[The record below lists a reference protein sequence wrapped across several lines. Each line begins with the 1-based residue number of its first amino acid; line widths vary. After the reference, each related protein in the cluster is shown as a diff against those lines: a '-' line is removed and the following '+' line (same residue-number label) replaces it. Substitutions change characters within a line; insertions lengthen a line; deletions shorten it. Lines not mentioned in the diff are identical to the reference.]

1 MLNILIIDD
10 ERAICSSLS
19 FALEDEYQVWTATD
33 PEEGLKLVAE
43 KSIDGILL
51 DLNLGKANGLDLLRL
66 IKEKKPEAIVIMMT
80 AYGTIESS
88 VQAIKEGAYHYL
100 TKPLNLDE
108 VKLLL
113 NKSFTFQQ
121 LQRQV
126 QVLSQ
131 AVRQQET
138 YAGIIG
144 TSAAIQKVF
153 QLVEKVKD
161 ISSNIFIT
169 GESGTGKELVARAI
183 HYQGLRRNGVFSVIN
198 CAAIPE
204 PLLESE
210 LFGYEKGAFTG
221 AYQRKQGLFENSDG
235 GTIFLDEIGEMPLA
249 LQAKILRVI
258 QEKVITPVGSQ
269 QPKEV
274 DVRVISATNRNLKEE
289 VAKGNFREDLYYRLN
304 VIPIHLPTLRERK
317 EDVPLLVEYFL
328 ALYSANVGSRMKVC
342 NPDAKRLLYNYSY
355 PGNVRELSN
364 ILEYAVALSDQEV
377 IMPEDLPE
385 AVRENR
391 FRILGEVLD
400 EDGLFIPE
408 GLTLAEAEK
417 RYILYTLER
426 NVGHRTNTA
435 KQLSISERG
444 LREKLKQYLRGVE

>member
-1 MLNILIIDD
+1 MNILIIDD

-19 FALEDEYQVWTATD
+19 FALEDEYRVFTASG
-33 PEEGLKLVAE
+33 PEESLQVLDQE
-43 KSIDGILL
+43 PIDGILL
-51 DLNLGKANGLDLLRL
+51 DLNLRGASGMELLRQ
-66 IKEKKPEAIVIMMT
+66 IKEKKPDVVIIMMT
-80 AYGTIESS
+80 AYGSIESS
-88 VQAIKEGAYHYL
+88 VEAMKAGAYHYL
-100 TKPLNLDE
+100 TKPLNLEE

-113 NKSFTFQQ
+113 GKALAFQQ
-121 LQRQV
+121 LHQQV

-144 TSAAIQKVF
+144 KSSAMQKVF
-153 QLVEKVKD
+153 QLIQKVKD
-161 ISSNIFIT
+161 INSNVLIT

-183 HYQGLRRNGVFSVIN
+183 HYQGERQKGAFSVIN

-210 LFGYEKGAFTG
+210 LFGHEKGAFTG
-221 AYQRKQGLFENSDG
+221 AYAKQQGLFERSDG

-258 QEKVITPVGSQ
+258 QEKVVTPIGSQ

-274 DVRVISATNRNLKEE
+274 DVRIISATNRNLQEE

-304 VIPIHLPTLRERK
+304 VIPIHLPPLRERR
-317 EDVPLLVEYFL
+317 EDVPLLVEHFL
-328 ALYSANVGSRMKVC
+328 ALYSANMGVRKKTFS
-342 NPDAKRLLYNYSY
+342 PDAKRMLYHYAY

-364 ILEYAVALSDQEV
+364 MLEYAVALSENEV
-377 IMPEDLPE
+377 IEPRDLPE

-391 FRILGEVLD
+391 SGGTVREAA
-400 EDGLFIPE
+400 ERGLLLPE
-408 GLTLAEAEK
+408 GLTLAEAE
-417 RYILYTLER
+417 RMYILYTLEK
-426 NVGHRTNTA
+426 NSGHRLNTA
-435 KQLSISERG
+435 RQLAISERG
-444 LREKLKQYLRGVE
+444 LRDKLKQYLRGAE